1 VQAPLLQLVVQ
12 QPLLHVVVQQGSHT
26 GAQVVVQQGSHTGTQ
41 QVVGQQH
48 ALRHRR
54 LCPASASQPDATTAT
69 QVSVPTKQRSR
80 VFLPIIVE
88 PLESLGGETG
98 RTRRGPAIPRAG
110 NSRATCVGE
119 ARGGAGRR
127 GKRNSGMRPPFHG
140 AFRRAGAASSPPTD
154 HRPGPGDSLPDGR
167 RLSRLCGWPPARRR
181 SPGLRHRADAPGRR
195 CRRLP
200 RRGLRGS
207 RGGPCRHHQTDC
219 YPSSC
224 PPPRS

>member
-1 VQAPLLQLVVQ
+1 VVHAPLLQLVVQ
-12 QPLLHVVVQQGSHT
+12 QGSHT
-26 GAQVVVQQGSHTGTQ
+26 VAQVVVQQGSHTGTQ

-110 NSRATCVGE
+110 NGRAARVGE
-119 ARGGAGRR
+119 ASGGAGHR

-140 AFRRAGAASSPPTD
+140 AFRRAGAASSP
-154 HRPGPGDSLPDGR
+154 RIVWRGRQRDSLPGLPAKQSSDG
-167 RLSRLCGWPPARRR
+167 LQWPDWRRR
-181 SPGLRHRADAPGRR
+181 GTTARAAFPGNESFFDRMP
-195 CRRLP
+195 
-200 RRGLRGS
+200 
-207 RGGPCRHHQTDC
+207 
-219 YPSSC
+219 
-224 PPPRS
+224 